1 MLKLLDFSG
10 YAIIIIVIGTQS
22 IFLTELALSSMKEN
36 LFTPSKLVKNKMID
50 TLKLDNVM
58 KKTLD

>member
-1 MLKLLDFSG
+1 
-10 YAIIIIVIGTQS
+10 
-22 IFLTELALSSMKEN
+22 MKEN

-58 KKTLD
+58 KKKTLDWSVKILG

>member
-1 MLKLLDFSG
+1 
-10 YAIIIIVIGTQS
+10 
-22 IFLTELALSSMKEN
+22 MKEN

-58 KKTLD
+58 KKTLDWSVKMLGSF